1 MVKCLSHDVMLIIL
15 FRVVCP
21 GSLRCGRVWIV
32 LLVAVTC
39 DVFHLLATIA
49 IFPKRYEVTI
59 LLIHYLLLLLSNR
72 KGSRSRL

>member
-1 MVKCLSHDVMLIIL
+1 MVECLSHDVMFIIL

-21 GSLRCGRVWIV
+21 GSLRCGRVWIIFQV
-32 LLVAVTC
+32 TVTC
-39 DVFHLLATIA
+39 DVLHLLATIA